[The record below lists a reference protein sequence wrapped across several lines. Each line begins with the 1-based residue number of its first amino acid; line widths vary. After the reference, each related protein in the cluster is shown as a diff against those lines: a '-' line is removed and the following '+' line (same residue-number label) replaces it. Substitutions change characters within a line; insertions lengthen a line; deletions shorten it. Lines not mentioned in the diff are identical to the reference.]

1 MPIHFSS
8 AAVAFARRGP
18 RITLPCVALIISLG
32 IAHAAPPET
41 TPVSSR
47 TSAPASDPASNPAMP
62 RLRADMK
69 GATASHDVRLVTDWI
84 MRNNKHRGHPFIV
97 ADKVDGF
104 LFAFDANGVL
114 LARAPALF
122 GAMKGDVLT
131 EEQANKTLAETLGA
145 DMITPAGVFPAHAY
159 RSHSYGESVRFAK
172 YANTNL
178 LIHRAPGEKRRKLLE
193 SSSLRDSH
201 ITLGCI
207 NVLPEFISKVLVP
220 HFRGEST
227 VVVLPETQSAHMFF
241 AINDATEMVAQAQIT
256 AAD

>member
-1 MPIHFSS
+1 MPTHFPS
-8 AAVAFARRGP
+8 AAVAFARRGL
-18 RITLPCVALIISLG
+18 RIALPCVALIISLG
-32 IAHAAPPET
+32 VAHAAPPVN

-47 TSAPASDPASNPAMP
+47 TSESTLNPAMP
-62 RLRADMK
+62 RVRADLK

-104 LFAFDANGVL
+104 LFAFDANGAL
-114 LARAPALF
+114 LAKAPALF

-145 DMITPAGVFPAHAY
+145 DMITPAGVFQAHAY

-193 SSSLRDSH
+193 SSSMSDSH

-241 AINDATEMVAQAQIT
+241 AINDATEMMAQAQIT